1 MNSPGGLRSRHKRGE
16 APKQLAPVNTDA
28 DQISANRVLLI
39 DDDPLQLRVREAV
52 LRDAGMEVDVATT
65 AESAMALLRS
75 DTGTQIGTIVTDHIM
90 PGASGADFVRALR
103 EIKPAV
109 PVIVISGMAE
119 AENEYDGLDISF
131 RTKPCPPPELI
142 ALVRKSLQRA
152 N

>member
-1 MNSPGGLRSRHKRGE
+1 
-16 APKQLAPVNTDA
+16 VNTDA
-28 DQISANRVLLI
+28 EQISANRVLLI

-65 AESAMALLRS
+65 AESALALLRS
-75 DTGTQIGTIVTDHIM
+75 DTATQIGTIVTDHIM

-103 EIKPAV
+103 KIKPTV

-131 RTKPCPPPELI
+131 RTKPCPPLELI
-142 ALVRKSLQRA
+142 ALVRRSLQRA
-152 N
+152 TEF

>member
-1 MNSPGGLRSRHKRGE
+1 
-16 APKQLAPVNTDA
+16 
-28 DQISANRVLLI
+28 
-39 DDDPLQLRVREAV
+39 LQLRVREAV

>member
-1 MNSPGGLRSRHKRGE
+1 
-16 APKQLAPVNTDA
+16 
-28 DQISANRVLLI
+28 
-39 DDDPLQLRVREAV
+39 
-52 LRDAGMEVDVATT
+52 
-65 AESAMALLRS
+65 
-75 DTGTQIGTIVTDHIM
+75 
-90 PGASGADFVRALR
+90 
-103 EIKPAV
+103 V